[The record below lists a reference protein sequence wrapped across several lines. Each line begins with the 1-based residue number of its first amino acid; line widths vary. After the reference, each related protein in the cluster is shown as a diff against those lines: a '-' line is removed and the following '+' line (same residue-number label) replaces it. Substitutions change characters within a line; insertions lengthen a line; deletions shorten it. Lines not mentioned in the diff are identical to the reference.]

1 MRFPLEQ
8 VSGSMMNEAA
18 DWANYSDLKLE
29 PNRLWGS
36 DILWLCRRRMWVHS
50 PSEPARSLVGV
61 GCAGLREGTRCA
73 YIRAHVPK
81 LVHAWFVRSRRVGSS
96 GREKRNTLNLNQISM
111 QAN

>member
-50 PSEPARSLVGV
+50 PFEPAHLWVWACV
-61 GCAGLREGTRCA
+61 A
-73 YIRAHVPK
+73 IR
-81 LVHAWFVRSRRVGSS
+81 G
-96 GREKRNTLNLNQISM
+96 NTLCVHTGTCAQISTCVVCAFAPCGFEWKRETEYT
-111 QAN
+111 QFKSN

>member
-36 DILWLCRRRMWVHS
+36 DILWLCCRRMWVHS
-50 PSEPARSLVGV
+50 PLQPC
-61 GCAGLREGTRCA
+61 GCGLRGSARE
-73 YIRAHVPK
+73 
-81 LVHAWFVRSRRVGSS
+81 HAVRTY
-96 GREKRNTLNLNQISM
+96 GRMCSN
-111 QAN
+111 

>member
-36 DILWLCRRRMWVHS
+36 DILWLCCRRMWVHS
-50 PSEPARSLVGV
+50 PFGAGALVGV
-61 GCAGLREGTRCA
+61 GCVALQG
-73 YIRAHVPK
+73 
-81 LVHAWFVRSRRVGSS
+81 
-96 GREKRNTLNLNQISM
+96 NTLCVHTGACAQISACVVLCAVCGFEWKRETEYT
-111 QAN
+111 QFKSN